1 MLFKHL
7 YIKKHPQGFFRK
19 QFEKTGSGTTLLGG
33 ELKERVIVRSI
44 EPQTL
49 MSWKAAFENR
59 EFWKAKGFEI
69 VPVEPIVGI
78 KPSKKGIKEVHV
90 AKWEEATLL
99 WKQEIEKQKK
109 TIIDGLA
116 ELKIEHGHL
125 HDNNFVL
132 YFHRTPDGKADL
144 SKPPMVYVIDFDQ
157 AISSPSK

>member
-90 AKWEEATLL
+90 FTRVIPGPSVAKWEV
-99 WKQEIEKQKK
+99 
-109 TIIDGLA
+109 DGLA